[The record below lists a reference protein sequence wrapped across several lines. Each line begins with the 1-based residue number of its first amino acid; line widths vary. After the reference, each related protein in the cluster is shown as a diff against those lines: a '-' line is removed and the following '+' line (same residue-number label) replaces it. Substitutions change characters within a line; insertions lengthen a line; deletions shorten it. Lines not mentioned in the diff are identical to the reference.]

1 MLLVLLM
8 LSGCGKPV
16 DSSQVRA
23 HFETLDGFTAQLK
36 IISDLDG
43 SVLEFESEYAY
54 NREDADF
61 FTITAPESVAGI
73 GGTIAGEDS
82 ASLVL
87 QYDGLALEH
96 AMPQRTGLTPADAL
110 FCLLCDLRTAEPAQM
125 WTEHTD
131 GRALL
136 VLRYEGETDGE
147 RVEKQV
153 WLTEQGLQPVCAELY
168 ADGTRVLTLQVTA
181 YQET

>member
-1 MLLVLLM
+1 
-8 LSGCGKPV
+8 
-16 DSSQVRA
+16 
-23 HFETLDGFTAQLK
+23 
-36 IISDLDG
+36 
-43 SVLEFESEYAY
+43 
-54 NREDADF
+54 
-61 FTITAPESVAGI
+61 
-73 GGTIAGEDS
+73 
-82 ASLVL
+82 
-87 QYDGLALEH
+87 
-96 AMPQRTGLTPADAL
+96 
-110 FCLLCDLRTAEPAQM
+110 M

-168 ADGTRVLTLQVTA
+168 ADGMRVLTLQVTA